1 MGCKP
6 DGTVVEESATMVGTE
21 IANMKSQN
29 FEFLRQKRS
38 VLADLA
44 GFAERY
50 AHEDPASSL
59 IKQRSFVE
67 LIVTAI
73 YERYRLQP
81 PFSDNLNDLM
91 TAESFRQSVPEVV
104 QNKLHTVRKAGN
116 HAAHPRR
123 PITSQLSLE
132 CLTQLFDIAC
142 WFYVQVDGGDR
153 GATPKF
159 VPPPPEPEGTAKT
172 KDALEKLRL
181 AEAKYESVLAS
192 LDEETKKRLDAERAA
207 TEHATGFA
215 QLKDAGQKVA
225 TFLQFNEE
233 TTRRR
238 LIDQALISAGWNV
251 GANGADTEE
260 VRQEVRLSTMPTPSG
275 DGFADYVLY
284 GDDGKPLAVIEAKK
298 TAKEARVG
306 GEQARMYAT
315 CLEKETGVRP
325 VIFFT
330 NGVDIF
336 LWDDVQGF
344 PFRKVYGFYSK
355 DSLDYLTHQRA
366 NKKVLATVEANL
378 AIANRMYQLEAV
390 KRVCERFSTNFRK
403 ALLVQATGTGKTRV
417 AVSLCDVL
425 MRAGWA
431 KRILFLCDRREL
443 RKQADRVFKE
453 FMPGEPRVI
462 VDSSTSSDRDKRIYL
477 ATYPAMMKCFEEFD
491 VGFFD
496 LVIADESHRSI
507 YKKFRA
513 LFQYFDA
520 LEVGLTAT
528 PVRFIERNTYDLF
541 GCEDRDPTS
550 HYSFEDAVNAK
561 PPFLVPFRVRAF
573 SSQFREKGL
582 RYRQMSE
589 PQRAELED
597 QEPAAQQVDYDS
609 EDIDKHVFNRD
620 TTRFIW
626 RALMDEGL
634 REATGSRVGKTIVFA
649 RSHLHAVHLE
659 DVFSEMYPQYGS
671 AFCRVIDHQEPKADQ
686 LIDDLKNPDNE
697 LTIAISVDML
707 DTGIDVPEVVNLVFA
722 KPVKSYVK
730 FWQMIGRGTRL
741 RKDLFGPSRDKAEFL
756 IFDHWSNFWFFD
768 EKYKET
774 QPSPQKS
781 LLQHLFETRIELAQA
796 ALDKM
801 AQDTFEAAAALLI
814 GDVRAVRDT
823 NAIDARDKWRELE
836 LLADGDRVHHFA
848 AATKADL
855 LSIAAPLQRLRSIR
869 GDEDAYRFDLL
880 MTRLE
885 LELVRGGPD
894 APKVQDLRARVED
907 AVELLAKNQNPVK
920 AKADSIKQV
929 RSKAFWSSVEVHHL
943 EGLRRELRGIMKY
956 QQLTPT
962 TRVAPQVFDVTDA
975 EFSAETYI
983 PRLEGLDLVE
993 YKRRVE
999 SVLRDHF
1006 AENPILQRVR
1016 AGKAVRDDE
1025 LEELARLVLQV
1036 DDKANVKHLAGHD
1049 PGTRRSLLTVFRSL
1063 VGLDAAAVE
1072 QSFTDFVHQHP
1083 RLSSQQ
1089 LRFLQVLQNYIA
1101 QNGGIEL
1108 DRLYEPPFTTI
1119 HAESVDGI
1127 FTNPGDVDALLAI
1140 LTVFEPMRA
1149 LPSERPPA
1157 SQAS

>member
-1 MGCKP
+1 MLL
-6 DGTVVEESATMVGTE
+6 TE
-21 IANMKSQN
+21 ISEMRSQN
-29 FEFLRQKRS
+29 FEFLRSNRA

-50 AHEDPASSL
+50 THEDPASSL

-67 LIVTAI
+67 HVVAAI
-73 YERYRLQP
+73 YERYRIRP

-91 TAESFRQSVPEVV
+91 NAESFRQSVPDVV

-132 CLTQLFDIAC
+132 CLAQLFDIAR

-153 GATPKF
+153 GAAPQF
-159 VPPPPEPEGTAKT
+159 VPPPPETQGGVKT
-172 KDALEKLRL
+172 RETLERLRL
-181 AEAKYESVLAS
+181 AEAKYEAVLS
-192 LDEETKKRLDAERAA
+192 DLDEEKKRRLDAERAA
-207 TEHATGFA
+207 TEHATQLA
-215 QLKDAGQKVA
+215 QLKEEGQKVA
-225 TFLQFNEE
+225 SFLQFNEE
-233 TTRRR
+233 ATRRR
-238 LIDQALISAGWNV
+238 LIDHALVAAGWNV
-251 GANGADTEE
+251 GANGANTEE
-260 VRQEVRLSTMPTPSG
+260 VRQEVRLCTMPTASG
-275 DGFADYVLY
+275 EGFADYVLF
-284 GDDGKPLAVIEAKK
+284 GDDGKPLAVIEAKR
-298 TAKEARVG
+298 TATDVRVG
-306 GEQARMYAT
+306 AEQARMYAT
-315 CLEKETGVRP
+315 CLEQETGVRP

-330 NGVDIF
+330 NGPDIF
-336 LWDDVQGF
+336 LWDDAQGY
-344 PFRKVYGFYSK
+344 PYRKVYGFYSK
-355 DSLDYLTHQRA
+355 DSLEYLTHQRT
-366 NKKVLATVEANL
+366 NKRVLGSVEANL
-378 AIANRMYQLEAV
+378 AIANRMYQLEAI
-390 KRVCERFSTNFRK
+390 KRVSERFSTNFRK
-403 ALLVQATGTGKTRV
+403 SLLVQATGTGKTRV

-425 MRAGWA
+425 MRAGWV
-431 KRILFLCDRREL
+431 KRVLFLCDRREL

-462 VDSSTSSDRDKRIYL
+462 VGSNTSSDRDKRIYL
-477 ATYPAMMKCFEEFD
+477 ATYPAMMKCFEDFD

-496 LVIADESHRSI
+496 LIIADESHRSI

-541 GCEDRDPTS
+541 DCEDRDPTS
-550 HYSFEDAVNAK
+550 HFSFEDAVGSK
-561 PPFLVPFRVRAF
+561 PPFLVPFRVRSF
-573 SSQFREKGL
+573 SSQFRQKGL
-582 RYRQMSE
+582 RYTQMSQE
-589 PQRAELED
+589 QRAELED
-597 QEPAAQQVDYDS
+597 QEPAAQQVDYDA
-609 EDIDKHVFNRD
+609 EDIDKYVFNRD

-626 RALMDEGL
+626 RTLMDEGL
-634 REATGSRVGKTIVFA
+634 RETTGSRVGKTIVFA
-649 RSHLHAVHLE
+649 RNHLHAVHLAE
-659 DVFSEMYPQYGS
+659 VFSEMYPQYGS
-671 AFCRVIDHQEPKADQ
+671 TFCRVIDNQEPKAEQ
-686 LIDDLKNPDNE
+686 LIDDFKDPENE

-741 RKDLFGPSRDKAEFL
+741 RKDLFGPGRDKAEFL

-774 QPSPQKS
+774 QPAPQKS
-781 LLQHLFETRIELAQA
+781 LLQHLFETRIELAEA

-801 AQDTFEAAAALLI
+801 EQNTFEAAAALII

-836 LLADGDRVHHFA
+836 MLADGDRVHHFA

-855 LSIAAPLQRLRSIR
+855 LTIAAPLQHLRSIR
-869 GDEDAYRFDLL
+869 SDEDAYRFDLL
-880 MTRLE
+880 ITRLE
-885 LELVRGGPD
+885 LELLRGGPN
-894 APKVQDLRARVED
+894 APKVQDLRARVEE

-920 AKADSIKQV
+920 AKAEAIKQV
-929 RSKAFWSSVEVHHL
+929 RSKDFWKNVEVHHL

-956 QQLTPT
+956 QQVPT
-962 TRVAPQVFDVTDA
+962 TTRLAPQDFDVTDA
-975 EFSAETYI
+975 DFSAKTYI

-1006 AENPILQRVR
+1006 AENPVLQRIR
-1016 AGKAVRDDE
+1016 SGHSVRDEE
-1025 LEELARLVLQV
+1025 LEELARLVLQI

-1049 PGTRRSLLTVFRSL
+1049 PETRRSLLTVFRSL
-1063 VGLDAAAVE
+1063 VGLDAVAVE
-1072 QSFTDFVHQHP
+1072 RSFTAFVHKHP
-1083 RLSSQQ
+1083 RLTSQQ

-1108 DRLYEPPFTTI
+1108 ERLYEPPFTNI
-1119 HAESVDGI
+1119 HAESVDGV
-1127 FTNPGDVDALLAI
+1127 FPVSGDVEDLLAI
-1140 LTVFEPMRA
+1140 VSIFEPKR
-1149 LPSERPPA
+1149 SIA
-1157 SQAS
+1157 S